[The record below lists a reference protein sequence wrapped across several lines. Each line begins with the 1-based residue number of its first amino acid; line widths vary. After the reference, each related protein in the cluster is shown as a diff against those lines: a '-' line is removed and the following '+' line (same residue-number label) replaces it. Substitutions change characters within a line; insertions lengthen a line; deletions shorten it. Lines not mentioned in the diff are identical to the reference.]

1 MAKFYQRYLPP
12 PAEKTIQYGYRG
24 TNYTINGQFYT
35 GSNNLE
41 QVGNYQYNPACIDLG
56 CTIAPLAVDSLFE
69 PTYQASGYD
78 LLGSRF
84 SGEWSS
90 GKFQYYGTF
99 KNANNN
105 ITFKNQTCQGPSCFC
120 VNTETS
126 VACLTGC
133 VMPGSCQIC
142 AAWNGQLNNQLAT
155 NGFGPYNIPCG
166 NTGFGTS
173 GGSLPNGGPSVN
185 NNVIQYNCCSN
196 YNHLIVEAPVGTYTC
211 FVPQSNMYQSI
222 FICGCCNCISN
233 CSAIPEW
240 TFGDNC
246 NTGTGCST
254 GWGMPSYVCGVRNDG
269 GINNASCAFFP
280 ALCTISAL
288 QTTAIGDSLYY
299 GVAGRTNLTAS
310 SNSTCYCAATHNIYG
325 TYLNYGDPRGTAE
338 FGVRTFLQ
346 NAPPYKWYMHYN
358 ASNGG
363 IQGVDTTTSTNVRLT
378 LRQFNTNTSV
388 TTIVYSIK
396 KGISGLVIPSQP
408 DRDDTVAYRFYH
420 IAYGGADT
428 ANTMT
433 ISRYTLTSA
442 TGVATKQD
450 YALTQTASE
459 ITSIYTSLGHNASAA
474 SKLNNPNFR
483 RQTVNRVWYSV
494 DGSSV
499 KRLHMGVYNTNGTGL
514 VTIASGFDL
523 DNSSGSMFRIW
534 SWSLD
539 DVGFTASYLG
549 YVALSAYAPRYF
561 CPLTTS
567 WTTIYAGAT
576 FGNDITLTLN
586 ATTGL
591 YQYQSTM
598 PYIAARLF
606 KDKDG
611 RWATQVLDTPI
622 TNVSGQWTSGAT
634 FSTSA
639 ATASVTSNYI
649 DIITSDVGQTLLVTA
664 STTTFVYSGTTVAGN
679 ITVNV
684 YNYLGN
690 RIAKTVALAVV
701 GQTASPGITFNDGTY
716 ATTVTTSAGT
726 DTVVGILLISSANA
740 KIVGTVADT

>member
-56 CTIAPLAVDSLFE
+56 CTVAPIAVDSLFE
-69 PTYQASGYD
+69 PTYQGSVYD
-78 LLGSRF
+78 LTGSRF

-90 GKFQYYGTF
+90 GKFQYYGTY
-99 KNANNN
+99 KDSNNN
-105 ITFKNQTCQGPSCFC
+105 ITFKNQTCQGMSCFC

-133 VMPGSCQIC
+133 VLPGSCQIC
-142 AAWNGQLNNQLAT
+142 AAWNGQINNLCPT
-155 NGFGPYNIPCG
+155 NGYNSWSIPCAT
-166 NTGFGTS
+166 TGINNS
-173 GGSLPNGGPSVN
+173 GGTFSSGGPSVS
-185 NNVIQYNCCSN
+185 NNVIQYNCCAN
-196 YNHLIVEAPVGTYTC
+196 YNYLTVEAPVGTYTC
-211 FVPQSNMYQSI
+211 FVPQTNMYQSM
-222 FICGCCNCISN
+222 FLCGCCICLSN
-233 CSAIPEW
+233 CAAIPEF

-246 NTGTGCST
+246 TTGTGCST
-254 GWGMPSYVCGVRNDG
+254 GWGMSSYVCGPLSSGLVS
-269 GINNASCAFFP
+269 NACVFFP
-280 ALCTISAL
+280 ALCTIAAL
-288 QTTAIGDSLYY
+288 QSKELGDSQYY
-299 GVAGRTNLTAS
+299 GVAGRTNLVAS
-310 SNSTCYCAATHNIYG
+310 SNSTCCCSASQNIFG
-325 TYLNYGDPRGTAE
+325 TYLNYGDARGTVE
-338 FGVRTFLQ
+338 FGVRTFIQ
-346 NAPPYKWYMHYN
+346 NAPPYKWYFHYN

-388 TTIVYSIK
+388 TTVVYSIK

-420 IAYGGADT
+420 IAFNGADT
-428 ANTMT
+428 ANSIT

-442 TGVATKQD
+442 TGVAAKQD
-450 YALTQTASE
+450 YTLTQTAGD
-459 ITSIYTSLGHNASAA
+459 ITSIYTALGHNNSAA

-483 RQTVNRVWYSV
+483 RQTVNRVWYSL
-494 DGSSV
+494 DANSV

-514 VTIASGFDL
+514 VTIASGFNL
-523 DNSSGSMFRIW
+523 DANTGSMFRIW

-549 YVALSAYAPRYF
+549 YVSLATYAPRYF

-567 WTTIYAGAT
+567 WTTIYAGST
-576 FGNDITLTLN
+576 FGNDVTLTLN

-611 RWATQVLDTPI
+611 RWATQVLDTTI
-622 TNVSGQWTSGAT
+622 VNTSGGWTANT
-634 FSTSA
+634 TSSTLGLTSN
-639 ATASVTSNYI
+639 VTSNYI
-649 DIITSDVGQTLLVTA
+649 DIITSDVGQTLLITA
-664 STTTFVYSGTTVAGN
+664 SQTSFVYAGATVAGN
-679 ITVNV
+679 ISVNV

-701 GQTASPGITFNDGTY
+701 GQTASPGISFNDGTY
-716 ATTVTTSAGT
+716 ATTITTSAAG